1 MKYMK
6 MIFVVKEFL
15 KMPEIIVQQSY
26 IDDLKYKI
34 SKLQDTISFL
44 KQENHKFQEER
55 DHAEFRILTE
65 LEPRIK
71 QEKRSYD
78 FWITQQTGAEQCDH
92 FKYLVDELC
101 DFVDSE
107 YQEYFEWENTEGD
120 LYDMILFLIK
130 NKKDIDIY
138 KIEEKENNA

>member
-1 MKYMK
+1 MS
-6 MIFVVKEFL
+6 
-15 KMPEIIVQQSY
+15 EITVQKSY

-34 SKLQDTISFL
+34 SKLQGTISSL
-44 KQENHKFQEER
+44 KQENRKLQEDC

-65 LEPRIK
+65 LEPRIR
-71 QEKRSYD
+71 QEQRSYD

-92 FKYLVDELC
+92 FEYLVDELC

-107 YQEYFEWENTEGD
+107 YPEYFEWENPEGD

-130 NKKDIDIY
+130 NKKRY
-138 KIEEKENNA
+138 

>member
-1 MKYMK
+1 MS
-6 MIFVVKEFL
+6 
-15 KMPEIIVQQSY
+15 EITVQKSY
-26 IDDLKYKI
+26 IDDLKYEI
-34 SKLQDTISFL
+34 SKLQDTISSL
-44 KQENHKFQEER
+44 KKENRKLQEDR
-55 DHAEFRILTE
+55 DYAEFRICTE

-71 QEKRSYD
+71 QEERSYD

-92 FKYLVDELC
+92 FEYLVDELC

-107 YQEYFEWENTEGD
+107 YPECFEWENPEGD